1 VRLSLPNALRRH
13 REGPPAGLLP
23 AGAAIA
29 RARREAAVPVPLDDR
44 HRELLTQR
52 ERLTERFALLQT
64 DLGGAFYEMAI
75 RDHVQLDVLTRKAA
89 ELQRVDAELE
99 SVELALR
106 RGDTSLAPV
115 GACPGCGTPFH
126 DGAQFCSACGT
137 ALVAL
142 PPLPPAA
149 GATEHHVN
157 GSGG

>member
-1 VRLSLPNALRRH
+1 VRLGLPSALRRR
-13 REGPPAGLLP
+13 REQPPEGLVP
-23 AGAAIA
+23 TAEAVA

-99 SVELALR
+99 AVEVALR
-106 RGDTSLAPV
+106 RGDTSFAPA

-149 GATEHHVN
+149 GAAEHHVN

>member
-1 VRLSLPNALRRH
+1 M
-13 REGPPAGLLP
+13 PA
-23 AGAAIA
+23 AEAVA
-29 RARREAAVPVPLDDR
+29 RARREAAAPVPLDER
-44 HRELLTQR
+44 HRELLAQR

-64 DLGGAFYEMAI
+64 DLGGASTRWRSAI
-75 RDHVQLDVLTRKAA
+75 TYRLDVLTRKAA

-99 SVELALR
+99 AVEVALR
-106 RGDTSLAPV
+106 RGDTSFAPA

>member
-1 VRLSLPNALRRH
+1 M
-13 REGPPAGLLP
+13 PAGE
-23 AGAAIA
+23 AVA
-29 RARREAAVPVPLDDR
+29 RARRQASTPEPLDER
-44 HRELLTQR
+44 HRDLLAQR

-89 ELQRVDAELE
+89 ELQRVDADLE
-99 SVELALR
+99 AVELALR
-106 RGDTSLAPV
+106 RGDTSFAPA
-115 GACPGCGTPFH
+115 GACPGCGTPFNA
-126 DGAQFCSACGT
+126 DAQFCSACGT

-149 GATEHHVN
+149 GTTEHHVN